1 MSRLKVVDP
10 QVKVDLLRR
19 TAVRPVGRDVF
30 GGQLDSYPRLTV
42 DDHHVPVSLG
52 VDRATEHS
60 SPKAAFGGQVSGI
73 EDDDLVVD
81 LHRAILARFAG
92 PEHAHP
98 VAVWYRDEDA
108 SLGEFQPLGSA
119 QVTESA
125 PLPTAQESRLARRWA
140 PVCER
145 PSVRRCR
152 VDGVGP
158 VGLRVYVVLLAMIS
172 SATRAGSSTWT

>member
-1 MSRLKVVDP
+1 MSRLKVVDA

-19 TAVRPVGRDVF
+19 TTVRPVGRDVS
-30 GGQLDSYPRLTV
+30 GGQLDSYPRLIV
-42 DDHHVPVSLG
+42 DDHHVPQPRRRPCH
-52 VDRATEHS
+52 RALQPENC
-60 SPKAAFGGQVSGI
+60 FVGQVSGI

-92 PEHAHP
+92 PEQAHP

-125 PLPTAQESRLARRWA
+125 PLPTAQESRLARRRA
-140 PVCER
+140 PVCGR
-145 PSVRRCR
+145 PAVRRSR
-152 VDGVGP
+152 VDGVGSL
-158 VGLRVYVVLLAMIS
+158 GLRVYIALLAMMS
-172 SATRAGSSTWT
+172 SATRTGSSTWT